1 MTRETKIGLL
11 VGMGFIILF
20 GIILS
25 EAGSRRRAMIAPQY
39 AATGSI
45 GDPAPRTELAVL
57 AQDSFTLIAE
67 ADQAPE
73 ETADQTA
80 LARRPLPDTSA
91 PRRSAASSSARP
103 APTPALEDSPPP
115 GSETV
120 AVLEPA
126 PQTKQ
131 AKPTPNEP
139 IIPPAQPASTMAV
152 YVVKKNDNLTKIARH
167 VLGAASPEAIQAIYE
182 ANREDLKN
190 INHLCVGQQLRIPKS
205 LDAAAQPRPAPSKP
219 AGNGLAKRSE
229 SAYTWYQ
236 VRQKDTWSSIA
247 RSQLGDRARWRE
259 LYELNRGKFP
269 NPNRIRPGV
278 RVKLPADASG

>member
-45 GDPAPRTELAVL
+45 GDSAPRTELAFL
-57 AQDSFTLIAE
+57 AQDSFTPISQ
-67 ADQAPE
+67 ADQAPH
-73 ETADQTA
+73 TTSDQTV
-80 LARRPLPDTSA
+80 LARRSIPDA
-91 PRRSAASSSARP
+91 SAARPLAASPSVRP
-103 APTPALEDSPPP
+103 APGPAVELAPPP
-115 GSETV
+115 QSETV
-120 AVLEPA
+120 AVLKPA
-126 PQTKQ
+126 PQAEQ
-131 AKPTPNEP
+131 PAPTPDEP
-139 IIPPAQPASTMAV
+139 VIPPAQPAPTMAL

-167 VLGAASPEAIQAIYE
+167 VLGSASPEAIQAIYE
-182 ANREDLKN
+182 ANREDLNN
-190 INHLCVGQQLRIPKS
+190 INHLRVGQQLRIPRS
-205 LDAAAQPRPAPSKP
+205 LGTDAQARPTPSKH
-219 AGNGLAKRSE
+219 AADTRSE
-229 SAYTWYQ
+229 PAYRWYQ

-247 RSQLGDRARWRE
+247 RSQLGDRTRWRE